1 MVVTDGGTINTW
13 IWAWLHYRLHSMS
26 LPRHWLDRRLLQL
39 EGKWW
44 LVIECMMQARPRSRK
59 TKAKNAETIHIRT
72 RLCEDLGELVDDRN
86 LAFLRSE
93 CRI

>member
-1 MVVTDGGTINTW
+1 M
-13 IWAWLHYRLHSMS
+13 HYRLRLS

-72 RLCEDLGELVDDRN
+72 RLCEDLGELVDDGN